1 MQSEALKSLIEMF
14 RSMPVRPDATIQELR
29 ADMENFTPPFELSEG
44 TRAEAVDADG
54 VAAELI
60 VTAGADENR
69 TLLYVHGGGYVM
81 GSIATHRALVTR
93 LSVASGARCLSLDYR
108 WAPEHPFPA
117 AVDDAVKAYRW
128 LLNQGAEP
136 GRLAIG
142 GDSAGGGLTIA
153 TLVALKDAGV
163 PLPACGVALSPWV
176 DLEGTGDSMSSK
188 ADVDPMIDD
197 ASMIE
202 KMAGAYLDG
211 KDPRTPLASPLY
223 ADLEGLPPLLIQV
236 GTAEV
241 LLDDSTRLAARA
253 KASGVETEL
262 EIWDDM
268 IHVFESFADI
278 LPEAQQAID
287 KIGSFLKAHWA

>member
-1 MQSEALKSLIEMF
+1 MQSEALNNLIEMF
-14 RSMPVRPDATIQELR
+14 RSMPARPDATIQELR
-29 ADMENFTPPFELSEG
+29 ADMENFTPPFEPPEG
-44 TRAEAVDADG
+44 TRAESVDADG
-54 VAAELI
+54 VPAELI
-60 VTAGADENR
+60 VAAGADESR

-93 LSVASGARCLSLDYR
+93 LSAASGARCLSLDYR
-108 WAPEHPFPA
+108 LAPEHPFPA
-117 AVDDAVKAYRW
+117 AVDDAVTAYRW
-128 LLNQGAEP
+128 LLNQGSESD
-136 GRLAIG
+136 RIAIG

-153 TLVALKDAGV
+153 ALVALKEAGV
-163 PLPACGVALSPWV
+163 TLPCAGVTLSPWV
-176 DLEGTGDSMSSK
+176 DLEGTGDSMTTK
-188 ADVDPMIDD
+188 ADEDPMVGSD
-197 ASMIE
+197 AIGSI
-202 KMAGAYLDG
+202 ADAYLNG

-241 LLDDSTRLAARA
+241 LLDDSTRLAERA

-262 EIWDDM
+262 EIWEDM
-268 IHVFESFADI
+268 FHVFQSFADV